1 MDNRNLSE
9 TLPYGK
15 LAMLGIDREKADLLP
30 QEVKE
35 KLLSGEITPL
45 VQVSIRAQN
54 GNAVTLPLKLQMVA
68 DRQGNPAL
76 MAYPVRAALETER
89 NKAIALTEQ
98 EAERLRKGE
107 VIQKAVDVNGEKTR
121 QYLQLDP
128 ETKSVIHRRVTEI
141 RLEQKLKD
149 MENTAEA
156 TGT

>member
-35 KLLSGEITPL
+35 KLLSGEVTPF

-89 NKAIALTEQ
+89 NKAIALTE
-98 EAERLRKGE
+98 
-107 VIQKAVDVNGEKTR
+107 
-121 QYLQLDP
+121 
-128 ETKSVIHRRVTEI
+128 
-141 RLEQKLKD
+141 
-149 MENTAEA
+149 
-156 TGT
+156 